1 MNKNSISAPNKVKKG
16 MFSHVKTDLP
26 AGLVV
31 FLIALPL
38 CLGISLASG
47 APLFSGII
55 AGIIGGIVV
64 GLTSDSK
71 INVSGPA
78 ASVALVV
85 FTAIQTLGSFEV
97 VLSAVILAG
106 VVQIILGFLR
116 AGTIAYFFPSA
127 MIKGILA
134 SIGLIL
140 IINQIPHAFGY
151 RGLEGFNDANSGTFY
166 DGLRHLFDAI
176 NPGATIITLVSL
188 AIIVFWDRPA
198 LKAKHAFFKFVPG
211 PLIAVVVG
219 IGLYLLF
226 NSNFPALALAENHLV
241 QLPVAG
247 SLGEFFSFFSFPDFS
262 QITNPEIYTV
272 ALSIAFIASLE
283 SLLSTEA
290 GDKLDPYKRK
300 TSTNRELKAQGI
312 GNIVAGFIGGL
323 PITAVIVRTSANVSS
338 GGRTPLATITHG
350 TLMLICVMA
359 IPTVLN
365 MIPLA
370 CLSAV
375 LFVVGY
381 KLTSFPLYVQMYK
394 AGMRKFLPFIVTVLA
409 VMFTDLITGIMIG
422 GTVAVFTILRDN
434 YKTPYFF
441 DKEEHQKGEKIRLT
455 LSEEV
460 TFLNKA
466 SMMLTLDHLPAH
478 SEVVID
484 ATRSVNIDDDVLE
497 IIEEFKQN
505 ANYRHI
511 KLETIGLD
519 RHKKGGLVAEAA
531 SGPSRGS
538 AEEQY
543 LKQNQQEE
551 AGSATVER

>member
-1 MNKNSISAPNKVKKG
+1 MDKNTSTESPRVKSG
-16 MFSHVKTDLP
+16 LFSHVKTDLP

-55 AGIIGGIVV
+55 AGIVGGIVV
-64 GLTSDSK
+64 GLLSDSK

-78 ASVALVV
+78 ASVALVI
-85 FTAIQTLGSFEV
+85 FTAIESLGSFSL
-97 VLSAVILAG
+97 VLSAVVIAG
-106 VVQIILGFLR
+106 VFQILLGFLK
-116 AGTIAYFFPSA
+116 AGTVAYFFPSS

-151 RGLEGFNDANSGTFY
+151 QGMAEFSEGEMGIGFSR
-166 DGLRHLFDAI
+166 LSRLFESI
-176 NPGATIITLVSL
+176 NMGATIITLVSL
-188 AIIVFWDRPA
+188 AILILWDRPA
-198 LKAKHAFFKFVPG
+198 LKAKYPFFKFVPAA
-211 PLIAVVVG
+211 LVAVIVS
-219 IGLYLLF
+219 IGLHLF
-226 NSNFPALALAENHLV
+226 FNANFPALALKENHLV
-241 QLPVAG
+241 QLPVADG
-247 SLGEFFSFFSFPDFS
+247 FKDFLSFFSFPDFS
-262 QITNPEIYTV
+262 QISNPEIYTI

-350 TLMLICVMA
+350 VLMLICVMA
-359 IPTVLN
+359 IPSLLN
-365 MIPLA
+365 LIPLA
-370 CLSAV
+370 SLSAV

-381 KLTSFPLYVQMYK
+381 KLTSFPLYFKMYK
-394 AGMRKFLPFIVTVLA
+394 AGMKQFLPFIITIIA
-409 VMFTDLITGIMIG
+409 VMFTNLITGIAIG
-422 GTVAVFTILRDN
+422 AVVAIFSILRDN

-441 DKEEHQKGEKIRLT
+441 DKEEHHKGEKIKIT

-466 SMMLTLDHLPAH
+466 SVMLTLDHLPKN
-478 SEVVID
+478 SEVLID
-484 ATRSVNIDDDVLE
+484 ATKSVNIDDDVLE

-505 ANYRHI
+505 AAYKNI
-511 KLETIGLD
+511 QLETVGLEK
-519 RHKKGGLVAEAA
+519 HKNA
-531 SGPSRGS
+531 
-538 AEEQY
+538 
-543 LKQNQQEE
+543 LKK
-551 AGSATVER
+551 A